1 MALKFVLNTAPLY
14 RLGEM
19 LDRKLDEAAEK
30 LAEETVERARDLVPV
45 RTGALQ
51 RSIDK
56 EQAGEQHWEVFAGMD
71 YAAAVEYG
79 SQGRAARPYL
89 TPAMEEAKEKMPAV
103 IAEALNAAAKE
114 AGGRG

>member
-30 LAEETVERARDLVPV
+30 LAEETVE
-45 RTGALQ
+45 
-51 RSIDK
+51 
-56 EQAGEQHWEVFAGMD
+56 HWEVFAGMD